1 VNIFLTDYRTAWT
14 PNVRMVGDIKYPQS
28 VHVFDDTYKRV
39 STGLVYVP
47 HKVAE
52 KVLDPVLCES
62 LRQEDC
68 KTAFILA
75 GGNGHFAGIVARHY
89 DNSLSY
95 IYKFLPFSLTQVYA
109 GRIAQSLGAVDQITT
124 DATACASSLKVMMDV
139 QNLIWTYK
147 FDRVIVLSVE
157 DGVSNSVLD
166 FFGEAQAS
174 LSYHEENFGIQP
186 SAFDSVNYGF
196 RVAQGAVLAIFE
208 SDAYLQKSGHTPKA
222 QLLGAYTASEN
233 CTNAIGQ
240 REDGQ
245 GFVNAISGA
254 LEVANLTAE
263 KISVVKTHG
272 TGTKSNNAAER
283 RALEKVVPSFVATSY
298 KPTIGHTMG
307 VSGLLETCLLLDSMK
322 QGVVPKIENRTE
334 QDGVFLSEDK
344 QLDGSAVVLSLA
356 AGMGN
361 VYSAA
366 LFDTRISS

>member
-1 VNIFLTDYRTAWT
+1 MKIFLTDYRTAWS
-14 PNVRMVGDIKYPQS
+14 PNVKLVGDIKYPQS
-28 VHVFDDTYKRV
+28 VHLFEDTYKRIT
-39 STGLVYVP
+39 TGLSYVP

-75 GGNGHFAGIVARHY
+75 SGNSHFAGIGARYY

-95 IYKFLPFSLTQVYA
+95 TYKFLPFTLTQVYA
-109 GRIAQSLGAVDQITT
+109 GRIAQSLGACDQITT
-124 DATACASSLKVMMDV
+124 DSSACASSLKVMMDV

-157 DGVSNSVLD
+157 DGVSNAVLE

-174 LSYHEENFGIQP
+174 LSYSEEQNGILP
-186 SAFDSVNYGF
+186 SAFDGSNYGF
-196 RVAQGAVLAIFE
+196 RVAQGAVLAVFE
-208 SDAYLQKSGHTPKA
+208 SSQYMERSGHTPKA
-222 QLLGAYTASEN
+222 EMLGAYTASES
-233 CTNAIGQ
+233 CSNAIGQ

-245 GFVNAISGA
+245 GFINAIKGT
-254 LEVANLTAE
+254 LEVANVSSNEIA
-263 KISVVKTHG
+263 VVKTHG
-272 TGTKSNNAAER
+272 TGTKSNNQAEKS
-283 RALEKVVPSFVATSY
+283 ALEKSLTGFIATSF

-322 QGVVPKIENRTE
+322 KGIVPKIQNRTE
-334 QDGVFLSEDK
+334 NDDVFLSNDREIS
-344 QLDGSAVVLSLA
+344 GGVVLSLA

-361 VYSAA
+361 VYSSA
-366 LFDTRISS
+366 LFDTRVA